1 MASNG
6 GQYDPRAQAMEE
18 VHFDWRCI
26 VCCMVALSPVHLEQQ
41 HLPGTESVYFDL
53 DHTPW
58 VKCDKCHTPFI
69 YSVGPGNQ
77 FMLLDPDVFFAPSS
91 VVDSSNYHPPF
102 LFCLICLF
110 FLKMGRKPYCPDG
123 GKDKSK
129 KKKKKDTDTDQ
140 TKRNTTD
147 QKKKPTTSPGGG
159 SAHKDQS
166 TGNFT
171 ADVMAACI
179 EEIKRVEAEA
189 AAKGEQPKLSRNKI
203 CRSYGLAPGTVS
215 KRMTGK
221 VTGLGPQGGGVRRGR
236 IFTAG

>member
-1 MASNG
+1 MEASMTLGNRQWKKSILTG
-6 GQYDPRAQAMEE
+6 G
-18 VHFDWRCI
+18 
-26 VCCMVALSPVHLEQQ
+26 ALCAAWWPYPPFIWNNSTFLG
-41 HLPGTESVYFDL
+41 LNLFILIWT
-53 DHTPW
+53 TPHGLN
-58 VKCDKCHTPFI
+58 VTSAIPPFI

-102 LFCLICLF
+102 LFRLICLF
-110 FLKMGRKPYCPDG
+110 FLKMGRKSYCPDG

-129 KKKKKDTDTDQ
+129 KKKKDTDMDQ

-179 EEIKRVEAEA
+179 KEIKRVEAEA

-203 CRSYGLAPGTVS
+203 CQSYGLAPGTVS
-215 KRMTGK
+215 KQMTGK
-221 VTGLGPQGGGVRRGR
+221 VTGMGPQGGGARRGR
-236 IFTAG
+236 IFITG